1 MIDIKKLRENP
12 QALKD
17 KWKSRGLDVDVDAI
31 LAKDEEW
38 RATLSKVEE
47 LRNIRTTESKKIG
60 MIKKE
65 GGDATEQMAAV
76 KKIGDDIKEPPEV
89 GPGVRRPP

>member
-38 RATLSKVEE
+38 RTTLSKVEE
-47 LRNIRTTESKKIG
+47 LRSVRTTESKKIG
-60 MIKKE
+60 MIKK
-65 GGDATEQMAAV
+65 G
-76 KKIGDDIKEPPEV
+76 
-89 GPGVRRPP
+89 